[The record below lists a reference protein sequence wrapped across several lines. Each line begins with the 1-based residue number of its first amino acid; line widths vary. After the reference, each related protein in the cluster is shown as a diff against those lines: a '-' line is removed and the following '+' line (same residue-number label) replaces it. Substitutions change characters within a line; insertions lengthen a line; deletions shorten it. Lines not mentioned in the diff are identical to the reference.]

1 METFDLK
8 TGQLIELLD
17 ISYRFNVMIKSF
29 MKRERSRIVFT
40 SNKITLE
47 IAINLSENLISIP

>member
-17 ISYRFNVMIKSF
+17 IYYRFNVMIKSF